1 MLQSLDKFNHLAK
14 TFDEQW
20 PAIKCEIL
28 GPGKKKEGEDQ
39 YYFVLVVSSQRG
51 EAGTQEENEK
61 AGEHLQRQREVKKTL
76 IKNYDQ

>member
-1 MLQSLDKFNHLAK
+1 M
-14 TFDEQW
+14 
-20 PAIKCEIL
+20 

-76 IKNYDQ
+76 IENYDI